1 MNPQWFADA
10 IDAIESEG
18 KNLPGY
24 HKDLAPYDYLSPK
37 AQILLHACQKSWF
50 FGGMGSWNDMGFNGA
65 DPRTDGKILSNVI
78 EYIYLNQG
86 NCTIAE
92 SANGYLRENLE
103 QLGLEEII
111 NKYNIGV
118 LDLDFEDVEEVIIDD
133 EKHYIPKRFRNFGVR
148 VAIPATSKRPEM
160 IFSNNVKLFV
170 GAVPRRMYQMDGNYI
185 APRPL
190 MHIDLHKSVANLFC
204 AIQHYASFDFF
215 INGGLAMDENRGE
228 FTYKE
233 NLVGNDGIEL
243 DLYVLYNLFSYLEKP
258 EYLKRLESIEV
269 ERGY

>member
-1 MNPQWFADA
+1 M
-10 IDAIESEG
+10 ILSS
-18 KNLPGY
+18 KNENDFFPCLDKIGLKERIN
-24 HKDLAPYDYLSPK
+24 KDKSVLIKVNLARPYSKD
-37 AQILLHACQKSWF
+37 H
-50 FGGMGSWNDMGFNGA
+50 
-65 DPRTDGKILSNVI
+65 PRTDGKILSNII

-111 NKYNIGV
+111 NKYKVGV
-118 LDLDFEDVEEVIIDD
+118 IDLDFEEVEEITIDD
-133 EKHYIPKRFRNFGVR
+133 EKHYIPKCFRDFGVR
-148 VAIPATSKRPEM
+148 VAIPATSKRPKM

-170 GAVPRRMYQMDGNYI
+170 GAVPRRMYQIDGNHI
-185 APRPL
+185 APRPRV
-190 MHIDLHKSVANLFC
+190 HTDLHKSVANIFC

-243 DLYVLYNLFSYLEKP
+243 DLYVLHNLFSYLEKP
-258 EYLKRLESIEV
+258 EYLKRLESM
-269 ERGY
+269 

>member
-1 MNPQWFADA
+1 MILSSKNE
-10 IDAIESEG
+10 IDFFSCLDKIGLKERINKDKSVLIKVNLARPYS
-18 KNLPGY
+18 KN
-24 HKDLAPYDYLSPK
+24 H
-37 AQILLHACQKSWF
+37 
-50 FGGMGSWNDMGFNGA
+50 
-65 DPRTDGKILSNVI
+65 PRTDGKILSNVI

-92 SANGYLRENLE
+92 SANGYLRENLD

-111 NKYNIGV
+111 NKYNVGV
-118 LDLDFEDVEEVIIDD
+118 LDLDFEDVEEVTIDD
-133 EKHYIPKRFRNFGVR
+133 EKHYIPKCFRDFGVR

-170 GAVPRRMYQMDGNYI
+170 GAVPRRMYQIDGNHI
-185 APRPL
+185 APRPRI
-190 MHIDLHKSVANLFC
+190 HINLHKSVANLFC

-258 EYLKRLESIEV
+258 EYLKRLENM
-269 ERGY
+269 